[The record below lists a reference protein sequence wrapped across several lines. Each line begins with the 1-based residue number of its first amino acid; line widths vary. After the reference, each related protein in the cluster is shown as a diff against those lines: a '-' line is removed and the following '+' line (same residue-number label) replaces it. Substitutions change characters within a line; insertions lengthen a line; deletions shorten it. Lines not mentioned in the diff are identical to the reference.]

1 MSRLSRRVAIVTGSS
16 GGIGSATALELA
28 KEGADIMLQYRSKET
43 ETKALAERIRSLGRQ
58 IVISKVDFTDVKQAP
73 SDVQRMVSETIDQL
87 GKIDILVNLA
97 GYPAR
102 GEWNKRFLEL
112 TPEDLFKPINVDLL
126 GSFLSAHAVAPYM
139 LKQKNGV
146 IVNVS
151 STPALTGHDKGFAFT
166 VAKAAV
172 IGLTKALAHELAP
185 YVRVNTIALGNVE
198 TKWINELSESEL
210 RTAKSENLI
219 ARLGT
224 PQEIAKSIVFL
235 CSDDSSFVN
244 GQTIV
249 LDGGT
254 VLH

>member
-1 MSRLSRRVAIVTGSS
+1 MLRLSGEVAIVTGSS

-28 KEGADIMLQYRSKET
+28 EEGADVMLQYRSKEN
-43 ETKALAERIRSLGRQ
+43 EVEVLAGRIRSLGRR
-58 IVISKVDFTDVKQAP
+58 VMISKIDFMDVKETP
-73 SDVQRMVSETIDQL
+73 RDVQRMVSETINQF

-102 GEWNKRFLEL
+102 GEWKKRFLEL
-112 TPEDLFKPINVDLL
+112 TPEDLFKPINVDLF

-139 LKQKNGV
+139 LEQKKGV

-151 STPALTGHDKGFAFT
+151 STPAFAGHDKGFAFT

-185 YVRVNTIALGNVE
+185 HVRVNTIALGNVE
-198 TKWINELSESEL
+198 TEWVDELSEFEL
-210 RTAKSENLI
+210 CAAKSENLV

-224 PQEIAKSIVFL
+224 PQEIARCIAFL

-244 GQTIV
+244 GQTLVI
-249 LDGGT
+249 DGGA

>member
-1 MSRLSRRVAIVTGSS
+1 MSRLPGKVAIVTGSS

-28 KEGADIMLQYRSKET
+28 KEGADVVLQYRSKET
-43 ETKALAERIRSLGRQ
+43 EAEALAGRIRKLGRR
-58 IVISKVDFTDVKQAP
+58 VMISKVDFMDVKKAP
-73 SDVQRMVSETIDQL
+73 RDVQRMVSETINQFR
-87 GKIDILVNLA
+87 KIDILVNLA

-102 GEWNKRFLEL
+102 GEWKKRFVEL
-112 TPEDLFKPINVDLL
+112 TPEDLFKPINVDLF
-126 GSFLSAHAVAPYM
+126 GSFLSAQAVAPYM
-139 LKQKNGV
+139 LEQKNGV

-151 STPALTGHDKGFAFT
+151 STPALSGHDRGFAFT

-198 TKWINELSESEL
+198 TKWIDELSESEL
-210 RTAKSENLI
+210 FTAKSENLI

-224 PQEIAKSIVFL
+224 PQEIARSITFF
-235 CSDDSSFVN
+235 CSNDSSFVN
-244 GQTIV
+244 GQTLV
-249 LDGGT
+249 LDGGA